1 MDCGF
6 GRQLSA
12 YHDGE
17 LPPGEHDALKAH
29 LAGCPACRQEL
40 AALQALSRLVAGA
53 DRVPLPEGL
62 LERAHRRVD
71 GAGEVVVV
79 RLAERLMAVAA
90 AVLLVCVVYLY
101 QASRTE
107 AAPPL
112 EEWAPTLISQRVP
125 ASQEAGAVDP
135 LVRWV
140 VADLGEEEEQQ

>member
-1 MDCGF
+1 MDCRF

-17 LPPGEHDALKAH
+17 LPEAERTALEAH
-29 LAGCPACRQEL
+29 LARCPACRAEL
-40 AALQALSRLVAGA
+40 AGIQALGRLVAEAGRA
-53 DRVPLPEGL
+53 PMPEGL

-71 GAGEVVVV
+71 SAGEVVVV
-79 RLAERLMAVAA
+79 RLAERLMAAAA
-90 AVLLVCVVYLY
+90 AVLLVCVLYLY
-101 QASRTE
+101 QANRTE

-125 ASQEAGAVDP
+125 TSQESGTVDP

-140 VADLGEEEEQQ
+140 VADLGEEEQQ

>member
-6 GRQLSA
+6 SRQLSA

-17 LPPGEHDALKAH
+17 LGSAERLALEAH
-29 LAGCPACRQEL
+29 LAQCDACRREL
-40 AALQALSRLVAGA
+40 AGLQALSRLVAQAGRA
-53 DRVPLPEGL
+53 PLPAGL
-62 LERAHRRVD
+62 VERAHRRLE

-79 RLAERLMAVAA
+79 RLAERLMAAAA
-90 AVLLVCVVYLY
+90 AVLVVCVLYLY

-112 EEWAPTLISQRVP
+112 EDWAPTVISQRVP
-125 ASQEAGAVDP
+125 ANQELGTVDP

-140 VADLGEEEEQQ
+140 VADLSEGEQQ